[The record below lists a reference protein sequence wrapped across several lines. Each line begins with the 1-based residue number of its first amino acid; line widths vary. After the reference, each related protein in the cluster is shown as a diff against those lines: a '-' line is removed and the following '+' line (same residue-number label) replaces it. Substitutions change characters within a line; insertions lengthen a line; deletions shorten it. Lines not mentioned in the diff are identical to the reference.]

1 MEHSRRFAVPAALLA
16 LGWLTACAPLR
27 VDEDIEAI
35 GRDSLERQGHAPTWH
50 KSDEAR
56 AGARRR
62 ASALLESPLGMEEAV
77 GVALLQSPG
86 VQATLAAAAANS
98 AELTDFARVSNP
110 VVGYG
115 KKQGGGDA
123 EISRSV
129 EVMLLD
135 LLYFPQRQRI
145 AESGRDG
152 VRVGAMASVASLSN
166 EVRRAWIEAVAAG
179 QSLDYARKVE
189 RAALA
194 SASLADGMVA
204 AGNYSVLEEAKQKL
218 FQADAVQVLADAQR
232 RDSSARARLVALL
245 GLDDAQSAQLQ
256 LPTTLPGL
264 PGERRDRPGE
274 AQALFDSRY
283 DVRIAAASLEER
295 RVALG
300 LDRTR
305 SVLGSLD
312 VAAVSTSE
320 TGEATKEGFEVSLE
334 VPLFDTGSATR
345 AASGAR
351 YAEAL
356 SETTRVAQAA
366 RADLA
371 RAWEEYGA
379 AWTISNHYDAQIVP
393 LQSRVV
399 EESLLRYNGMLIDV
413 FELIGAA
420 REQSLAVLASIDARR
435 RFWAADADLTA
446 ASLGTPHLTR
456 NER

>member
-1 MEHSRRFAVPAALLA
+1 MERSRRFAVPAALLA

-27 VDEDIEAI
+27 VEEDIGAI
-35 GRDSLERQGHAPTWH
+35 GQDALERQGLAPVWQT
-50 KSDEAR
+50 SEEAR
-56 AGARRR
+56 AGARQR
-62 ASALLESPLGMEEAV
+62 ASALLEAPLGMDEAV
-77 GVALLQSPG
+77 GIALLQSPG
-86 VQATLAAAAANS
+86 VQSTLAAAAANS

-110 VVGYG
+110 VASYG

-145 AESGRDG
+145 AESGREG
-152 VRVGAMASVASLSN
+152 VRLGAMASVAASAR
-166 EVRRAWIEAVAAG
+166 EVRRAWVEAVAAR
-179 QSLDYARKVE
+179 QSLDYARKVQ

-204 AGNYSVLEEAKQKL
+204 AGNYSAFEEAKQKL
-218 FQADAVQVLADAQR
+218 FQADAVQVFADAQR
-232 RDSSARARLVALL
+232 RDSTARAHLVALL
-245 GLDDAQSAQLQ
+245 GLDDAQAAQLQ
-256 LPTTLPGL
+256 LPAALPGL

-295 RVALG
+295 RIALG
-300 LDRTR
+300 LDRTQ
-305 SVLGSLD
+305 SVLGALD

-320 TGEATKEGFEVSLE
+320 TGQATKEGFEVSLE
-334 VPLFDTGSATR
+334 VPLFDLGGAKR

-379 AWTISNHYDAQIVP
+379 AWTIAHHYDAQIVP

-420 REQSLAVLASIDARR
+420 REQSLAVLASIDAHR
-435 RFWAADADLTA
+435 RFWTADADLTA
-446 ASLGTPHLTR
+446 ASLGTPHFAR